1 LDYLIRVENL
11 GYRYQQQWVVRGVG
25 FDLVPGEL
33 VGLIGPNGSGKSTLL
48 KLLDRL
54 LVPREG
60 QLFWE
65 GDPLERFSPIQ
76 VARRMALVTQEPSLI
91 FPPTVLET
99 VLMGRSPHLKR
110 FQLEG
115 PRDLHL
121 AEEALQQTEV
131 LHLKKR
137 LLSELSSGERQRV
150 YLARALCQEPRLLLL
165 DEPTAFLDLK
175 QQVRIFALLTRLN
188 QEKGL
193 TILVASHDLNLAAQ
207 YCDRLILIRQGEL
220 AAIGTPQ
227 EVINEAVIESVFDIQ
242 TGVDQNPFTHTPRIT
257 LRGQEF
263 HKDANRKG

>member
-1 LDYLIRVENL
+1 
-11 GYRYQQQWVVRGVG
+11 
-25 FDLVPGEL
+25 
-33 VGLIGPNGSGKSTLL
+33 
-48 KLLDRL
+48 
-54 LVPREG
+54 
-60 QLFWE
+60 
-65 GDPLERFSPIQ
+65 
-76 VARRMALVTQEPSLI
+76 MALVTQEPSLI

-115 PRDLHL
+115 PRDLQM
-121 AEEALQQTEV
+121 AEAALQQTEV

-175 QQVRIFALLTRLN
+175 QQVRIFDLLTRLN
-188 QEKGL
+188 REKGL

-220 AAIGTPQ
+220 AALGTPT
-227 EVINEAVIESVFDIQ
+227 EVINEAVIEAVFDIQ
-242 TGVDQNPFTHTPRIT
+242 TGIDQNPFTHTPRIT
-257 LRGQEF
+257 LRGPVLP
-263 HKDANRKG
+263 K